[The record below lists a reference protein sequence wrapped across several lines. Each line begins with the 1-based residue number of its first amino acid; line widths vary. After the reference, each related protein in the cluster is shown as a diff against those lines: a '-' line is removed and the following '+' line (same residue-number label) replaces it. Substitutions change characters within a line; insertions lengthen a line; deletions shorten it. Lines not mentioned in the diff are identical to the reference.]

1 MTYRLNKIETN
12 INRFFRI
19 NILLQVSIIWKQ
31 ISKNSNDFYILE
43 QNMIKYIFDKLSR
56 VSIFYNKDQ
65 KVQNEKLW
73 T

>member
-1 MTYRLNKIETN
+1 
-12 INRFFRI
+12 
-19 NILLQVSIIWKQ
+19 
-31 ISKNSNDFYILE
+31 
-43 QNMIKYIFDKLSR
+43 MIKYIFDKLSR